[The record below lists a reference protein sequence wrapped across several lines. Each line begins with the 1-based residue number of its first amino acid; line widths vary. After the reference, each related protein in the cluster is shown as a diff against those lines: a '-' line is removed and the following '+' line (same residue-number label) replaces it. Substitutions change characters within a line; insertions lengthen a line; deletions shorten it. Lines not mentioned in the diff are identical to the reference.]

1 MRAQEPL
8 KRIFFSPRNTEE
20 FLRPRL
26 CLCVPD
32 RLEFQSVVCGER
44 GKPKYSDEK
53 KPLEAGERNNNKLNP
68 QMESTPGCGPRPHWW
83 EASAVTIAKLSP
95 TPPLYL
101 LSKKSSEGV
110 GILRL

>member
-1 MRAQEPL
+1 MRAQELL
-8 KRIFFSPRNTEE
+8 KHNFFHPRNTEE

-32 RLEFQSVVCGER
+32 RLEFQSVVFGER

-68 QMESTPGCGPRPHWW
+68 QMVSTPGCEPRPHWW
-83 EASAVTIAKLSP
+83 EASAVTIAKLSLP
-95 TPPLYL
+95 PPLSL
-101 LSKKSSEGV
+101 LWKKSSEGV